1 MIGKHPKS
9 NAKILAGISRYGSYI
24 VHDDPENGKDYR
36 SIPKD
41 KSVINITLKQAV
53 EILSVEKR
61 TRKKAAEP
69 VREIGI
75 HPENNQPINI
85 FKGPYGPYI
94 KYQKVNVAIP
104 KESNIEEISL
114 EQALDMI
121 SIKMASQTKGRGRRR
136 KK

>member
-1 MIGKHPKS
+1 
-9 NAKILAGISRYGSYI
+9 
-24 VHDDPENGKDYR
+24 
-36 SIPKD
+36 
-41 KSVINITLKQAV
+41 
-53 EILSVEKR
+53 VEKR